1 MNKIR
6 TPIEMLSDIDKG
18 KYINL
23 SIGEANKTTYQRI
36 IDAAN
41 IAMQGGKT
49 KYTDPRGIPLLR
61 NKIVNKFSNLKCIS
75 DDKTVLIGSGV
86 SNLLNLIFLTVIS
99 RGDCVV
105 VVSPYYFSY
114 INLLL
119 HYGANIIFLNENFS
133 RADLKNIKTKVK
145 LIIFSNPS
153 NPTGYCMRKQQQLEL
168 INFAEKQGA
177 YIVSDEIYYLYD
189 YDKKFF
195 SIGELY
201 DKALILRG
209 FSKSYNMTGFRLAML
224 LTRNNIL
231 DKILKLHIDS
241 DICTPEFIQYAGI
254 EALDIDITETVNQ
267 YKRNRNLIVDKLNGL
282 CTYTV
287 PEGGF
292 YLFARLSVDA
302 NHFIKTT
309 AEKYSILLSDG
320 KNFTRESNF
329 IRISFCVDNIIFKDA
344 VERIKVALKE
354 IN

>member
-177 YIVSDEIYYLYD
+177 YIVSDEIYY
-189 YDKKFF
+189 
-195 SIGELY
+195 
-201 DKALILRG
+201 
-209 FSKSYNMTGFRLAML
+209 M
-224 LTRNNIL
+224 
-231 DKILKLHIDS
+231 
-241 DICTPEFIQYAGI
+241 
-254 EALDIDITETVNQ
+254 
-267 YKRNRNLIVDKLNGL
+267 
-282 CTYTV
+282 
-287 PEGGF
+287 
-292 YLFARLSVDA
+292 
-302 NHFIKTT
+302 
-309 AEKYSILLSDG
+309 
-320 KNFTRESNF
+320 
-329 IRISFCVDNIIFKDA
+329 IRH
-344 VERIKVALKE
+344 
-354 IN
+354 